1 MSGLAAVSVA
11 VGLFLAS
18 IGLLVFRPGGPR
30 WRKVNRRGVSLP
42 VTLGWAVALGVAGT
56 IVVVRQQVP
65 AFGLRDSQAGELI
78 GAAIVFLAGVVDDG
92 FGGEAR
98 GLRGHLR
105 ALASGRVTT
114 GVLKL
119 AAAVLAAAITVAW
132 TPRDHLW
139 ANLLALIAIAGCTN
153 VWNGLDVAP
162 GRAVKGF
169 LVVATVLLLV
179 DVRAFLLVCTG
190 AAVTVLWPDLRERG
204 MLGDAGANLLGFLA
218 GAEIVRRLP
227 EPWLP
232 VAAAVVV
239 GLNLL
244 AETVTFSR
252 TIEAVPPLRWFDRL
266 GRLPEATSL
275 PNGRSGRSPMVE

>member
-1 MSGLAAVSVA
+1 VIGPIVAYGGLGLLLAA
-11 VGLFLAS
+11 
-18 IGLLVFRPGGPR
+18 IGIVVFRPRGRR
-30 WRKVNRRGVSLP
+30 WRKENHRGVSLP
-42 VTLGWAVALGVAGT
+42 VTLGWALALGVAGT
-56 IVVVRQQVP
+56 AIVVWQQVRVI
-65 AFGLRDSQAGELI
+65 GLRDSQAGELL

-105 ALASGRVTT
+105 AALSGRVTT

-119 AAAVLAAAITVAW
+119 VAAVLAAAITVAW
-132 TPRDHLW
+132 TPREHLS
-139 ANLLALIAIAGCTN
+139 ANLLALVTIAGCTN
-153 VWNGLDVAP
+153 VWNGLDVSP
-162 GRAVKGF
+162 GRALKGF
-169 LVVATVLLLV
+169 LVVAAVLLLV

-190 AAVTVLWPDLRERG
+190 AAVAVLWPDLRERA

-232 VAAAVVV
+232 VAAVVVV

-244 AETVTFSR
+244 AETVTFTR
-252 TIEAVPPLRWFDRL
+252 TIRAVAPLRWFDRV
-266 GRLPEATSL
+266 
-275 PNGRSGRSPMVE
+275 GRSPDEDR

>member
-1 MSGLAAVSVA
+1 MIGPPAVSIGFPLGLLLAA
-11 VGLFLAS
+11 
-18 IGLLVFRPGGPR
+18 IGLLVFRPRDPR
-30 WRKVNRRGVSLP
+30 WRKENRRGAALT
-42 VTLGWAVALGVAGT
+42 VTLGWALALGVSGT
-56 IVVVRQQVP
+56 AIVVWQQVE
-65 AFGLRDSQAGELI
+65 GLGIRDSQAGELI
-78 GAAIVFLAGVVDDG
+78 GAALVFLAGVVDDG

-105 ALASGRVTT
+105 ALAAGRVST
-114 GVLKL
+114 GVVKL

-132 TPRDHLW
+132 TPRDHVW

-169 LVVATVLLLV
+169 LVVAFVLLVV
-179 DVRAFLLVCTG
+179 DLRAFLLACTG
-190 AAVTVLWPDLRERG
+190 AALAVLWPDLRERG
-204 MLGDAGANLLGFLA
+204 MLGDSGANLLGFLA

-232 VAAAVVV
+232 VAAATVV

-252 TIEAVPPLRWFDRL
+252 TIEAIPPLRWFDRL
-266 GRLPEATSL
+266 GRLPEATS
-275 PNGRSGRSPMVE
+275 